1 MSGWWAY
8 YIWDMNRKQLN
19 VVDHVL
25 PRSPF
30 DEQNRHHEEAME
42 LLHEGSFTCMLSQ
55 FDAWDVSSSEWN
67 AKFYSTLRLPSV
79 RYYRSTS
86 IYYMYCS
93 SQMGRLTILECLHA
107 GLN

>member
-67 AKFYSTLRLPSV
+67 AKFYSTLRLPSA
-79 RYYRSTS
+79 RAELGYYS
-86 IYYMYCS
+86 IYYATMFNGLKA
-93 SQMGRLTILECLHA
+93 QPENVQGTII
-107 GLN
+107 